1 MLSSNNAKIGLIG
14 AAIVGVT
21 VLHYLTLSELSY
33 EHTFLRLLYYV
44 PLVFAGLWYGLRGTM
59 AVCAAVIALYTPY
72 MFIQWHGFSTQDFD
86 RLMEGVL
93 FTAVAVLL
101 GILMDREKRHV
112 KALMEAE
119 SLAAVG
125 RAVSEIAHDMKSPLM
140 AIGGFVN
147 QVARHM
153 SPDNPDRK
161 KLDIAIKEAARL
173 EDMVREMLEFSKPV
187 KLVPSSVNINNMVRE
202 LLQTLSP
209 TAAQA
214 KISLVHNATEDL
226 PLLNADREKIR
237 RVLLNLITNA
247 IQASPENEIV
257 TISTQ
262 SNNDGIL
269 IKVTDHGAGIEEDH
283 KESVFHPFFTTKK
296 SGTGLGLGVA
306 KKITEAHGGRI
317 YFYPNNQE
325 PGVTFVVELPL
336 RSMD

>member
-1 MLSSNNAKIGLIG
+1 MLNSNNAKIALIG
-14 AAIVGVT
+14 AAVVGVT
-21 VLHYLTLSELSY
+21 GLHYLTLSELRY
-33 EHTFLRLLYYV
+33 DHTFFRLLYYV

-72 MFIQWHGFSTQDFD
+72 MLVQWHGFSVEDFD
-86 RLMEGVL
+86 KLMEGVL
-93 FTAVAVLL
+93 FTAIAILL

-112 KALMEAE
+112 TALMEAE

-147 QVARHM
+147 QVARHIA
-153 SPDNPDRK
+153 PDNPDRK

-173 EDMVREMLEFSKPV
+173 EGMVREMLEFSKSV
-187 KLVPSSVNINNMVRE
+187 KLVTSSIDVNSLVGE
-202 LLQTLSP
+202 LLETLSP
-209 TAAQA
+209 TAAEA
-214 KISLVHNATEDL
+214 KIKLVHQRKEGL
-226 PLLNADREKIR
+226 PLLIGDREKLK

-247 IQASPENEIV
+247 IQASPDNEAVIV
-257 TISTQ
+257 CTET
-262 SNNDGIL
+262 NKDGIL
-269 IKVTDHGAGIEEDH
+269 IKVIDHGAGIEEDH

-306 KKITEAHGGRI
+306 KKITEAHWGRL
-317 YFYPNNQE
+317 YFYPNAQE

-336 RSMD
+336 RSTT